1 MNLDET
7 FGERLKE
14 ERNRLHL
21 TQEEFSK
28 MMNIGFVTVNQYE
41 KGKTYP
47 TVKMLYTLRDLGFD
61 IRYLIFGEK
70 HPISVKEIPLNI
82 FESILIF
89 ISKIEKNFVGD
100 SFSDAQKLKLTA
112 VILEQYI
119 NKIKPD
125 NENNTNELFSDKDI
139 LTNLLF

>member
-1 MNLDET
+1 MNLTET
-7 FGERLKE
+7 FGDRLKE

-28 MMNIGFVTVNQYE
+28 MMDIGFVTVNQYE

-47 TVKMLYTLRDLGFD
+47 TVKMLYALQDFGFD

-70 HPISVKEIPLNI
+70 QPISVKEMPLNI

-89 ISKIEKNFVGD
+89 IRKIEKNLAGS
-100 SFSDAQKLKLTA
+100 SFSDAEKLKLTA

-119 NKIKPD
+119 NKVQPD
-125 NENNTNELFSDKDI
+125 NENNKTELFSDKDI